1 MFKQP
6 ADVVAALRRFRTYYD
21 PKTAS
26 LLLVGRGGS
35 DMDADPFRGGF
46 LSTIE
51 ERHELLRR
59 LGTLEPRARRLLVL
73 WHVEG
78 TPVASIA
85 RKLCMS
91 RVHCYRVQRA
101 ALEKMIDPKVEDEED
116 PREAVAR

>member
-1 MFKQP
+1 MFIHP
-6 ADVVAALRRFRTYYD
+6 ADVVNALRRFRTFYD

-26 LLLVGRGGS
+26 ILLVGRGGS
-35 DMDADPFRGGF
+35 AQDGDPFRGGF

-59 LGTLEPRARRLLVL
+59 LSTLDPRARTLLIM

-78 TPVASIA
+78 VPVASIA
-85 RKLCMS
+85 RTLRMS

-101 ALEKMIDPKVEDEED
+101 ALDRMLDRPSGDEAD
-116 PREAVAR
+116 SVAHAR